1 MDKACVLHIDG
12 ELDEDVKM
20 EIEKYC
26 KARGDWWDSLLE
38 TVGRVQDK
46 NEEYAARKEA
56 AEKKREERKAKEKAE
71 RKAREEEKA
80 KAAKQSDRGKRSS
93 GKGKGKGKGKKPA
106 EPFVRKDEDFPP
118 LA

>member
-1 MDKACVLHIDG
+1 MDKACTLYIDG
-12 ELDEDVKM
+12 ELDDDVKM

-26 KARGDWWDSLLE
+26 KARGEWWDSLLE

-46 NEEYAARKEA
+46 NEEYAAKKEA
-56 AEKKREERKAKEKAE
+56 EEKRREERKAKAKSE

-80 KAAKQSDRGKRSS
+80 KAAKQGGRGKKGS
-93 GKGKGKGKGKKPA
+93 GKGKAKKPA

>member
-12 ELDEDVKM
+12 ELDEVVKM

-46 NEEYAARKEA
+46 NEEYAAKKEA
-56 AEKKREERKAKEKAE
+56 AEKKREEHKAKEKAE
-71 RKAREEEKA
+71 RKAQEEKT
-80 KAAKQSDRGKRSS
+80 KAAKQSGRGKKSS
-93 GKGKGKGKGKKPA
+93 GKGKGKGKKPA